1 MPLSQNAALGE
12 NAECYDRQYR
22 CLVWTVKKLH
32 QDTVALLAALALALP
47 AAGHHSWSASYDLA
61 QSTRISGVVS
71 QVRYQSPHSALI
83 VDVETTQGRTER
95 WTVEWASPS
104 RLRERGITEHT
115 IRSGDYLT
123 IDGNPHRNP
132 AEKSLRLERLL
143 RGSDGFA
150 YP

>member
-1 MPLSQNAALGE
+1 M
-12 NAECYDRQYR
+12 R
-22 CLVWTVKKLH
+22 
-32 QDTVALLAALALALP
+32 QDTVALFAALALALP
-47 AAGHHSWSASYDLA
+47 AAAHHSWSASYDLA

-71 QVRYQSPHSALI
+71 RVLYQSPHSALL
-83 VDVETTQGRTER
+83 VDVETTQGGTER

-104 RLRERGITEHT
+104 RLRERGVTEHT
-115 IRSGDYLT
+115 IRGGDHVM

-132 AEKSLRLERLL
+132 ATKSLRLERLL

>member
-1 MPLSQNAALGE
+1 M
-12 NAECYDRQYR
+12 RQG
-22 CLVWTVKKLH
+22 
-32 QDTVALLAALALALP
+32 TVALFAALALALP
-47 AAGHHSWSASYDLA
+47 AAAHHSWSASYDLA

-71 QVRYQSPHSALI
+71 RVLYQSPHSALL
-83 VDVETTQGRTER
+83 VDVETAQGGTER

-104 RLRERGITEHT
+104 RLRERGVTEHT
-115 IRSGDYLT
+115 IRGGDHVM

-132 AEKSLRLERLL
+132 ATKSLRLERLL

>member
-1 MPLSQNAALGE
+1 MPLSQNFTLRR
-12 NAECYDRQYR
+12 NAECYDRRYR
-22 CLVWTVKKLH
+22 YLVWTVKKLR
-32 QDTVALLAALALALP
+32 QDAVALLAALAFAVP
-47 AAGHHSWSASYDLA
+47 AAAHHSWSASYDLA

-71 QVRYQSPHSALI
+71 QVRYQSPHSALL
-83 VDVETTQGRTER
+83 VDVETAEGRTER

-115 IRSGDYLT
+115 IRGGDYLM

-132 AEKSLRLERLL
+132 AEKSLRLERLR